1 MMTLGLAINLVVFDL
16 DGTLIDS
23 LGDLADSMNVVL
35 KSLDFSSHPR
45 DSYRHFVGNG
55 IEMLVRRALPSEVL
69 QRSDIPHIVSA
80 VRNEYSTRWLA
91 TTRPYPGIPELLHEL
106 QSRSVA
112 TAVLSNKPDHAT
124 RAIVGELFA
133 QHDFAVVRGALDGV
147 PLKPD
152 PTAVHEIVSRLGLS
166 PQASAFVGDTPVDMA
181 TGVSAGMLTVGV
193 TWGFRDRHELAAAGA
208 DRIIDEAL
216 QLLDILD
223 A

>member
-1 MMTLGLAINLVVFDL
+1 MTPGLTFDLVVFDL

-23 LGDLADSMNVVL
+23 LGDLADAMNVVL
-35 KSLDFSSHPR
+35 KSLGYPDHPR
-45 DSYRHFVGNG
+45 DSYRHFVGDG
-55 IEMLVRRALPSEVL
+55 IEMLVRRALPSDVVD
-69 QRSDIPHIVSA
+69 RTDIPRVVSTL
-80 VRNEYSTRWLA
+80 REEYSARWLA
-91 TTRPYPGIPELLHEL
+91 TTQPYPGIPELLHEL

-124 RAIVGELFA
+124 RAIVRELFVG
-133 QHDFAVVRGALDGV
+133 HDFGIVRGAVDGV
-147 PLKPD
+147 PLKPN

-181 TGVSAGMLTVGV
+181 TGVNAGMLTVGV
-193 TWGFRDRHELAAAGA
+193 TWGFRDRHELVAAGA

-216 QLLDILD
+216 QLLDFL